1 MYNVVMTKKLG
12 ISLAACIAILMIGAY
27 LLINKDILRDF
38 SEKSL
43 EFVDKKI
50 NETVNESGT
59 LRKEEDDE
67 GSYLTV
73 EGVIEETNRQR
84 EAEGLPVLE
93 QSTTLNIA
101 AQKKVDDM
109 FSRQYFEHDSPTGES
124 AGDLIGDSGYEFVV
138 VGENLALGNYKDD
151 AVLVKAWMDSPG
163 HRANILKNSYTQI
176 GVAVARG
183 TFEGRDTWLAV
194 QHFAKPISACP
205 AISSDLKSQ
214 IDANNTELDTLKVDL
229 ENRKKD
235 LENKPTTREE
245 SDAYNKK
252 VDEYNALVNEY
263 NVLLD
268 DTKQLVS
275 TYNSQVES
283 FNNCAKE

>member
-1 MYNVVMTKKLG
+1 MNKKLG
-12 ISLAACIAILMIGAY
+12 ITLALSALILLVGAY
-27 LLINKDILRDF
+27 LLIHKDFVRDF

-59 LRKEEDDE
+59 LVKEEDDE

-73 EGVIEETNRQR
+73 MGVIEETNRQR
-84 EAEGLPVLE
+84 EAEGLAPLE
-93 QSTTLNIA
+93 GNAQLNIA

-151 AVLVKAWMDSPG
+151 KVLVKAWMDSPG
-163 HRANILKNSYTQI
+163 HRANILKNSYTEI

-205 AISSDLKSQ
+205 AISSSLKSQ
-214 IDANNTELDTLKVDL
+214 IDTNNSTLDTMKVEL
-229 ENRKKD
+229 ETRKAE
-235 LENKPTTREE
+235 LEDKPETREE

-268 DTKQLVS
+268 DTKQLVGQ
-275 TYNSQVES
+275 YNSQVES